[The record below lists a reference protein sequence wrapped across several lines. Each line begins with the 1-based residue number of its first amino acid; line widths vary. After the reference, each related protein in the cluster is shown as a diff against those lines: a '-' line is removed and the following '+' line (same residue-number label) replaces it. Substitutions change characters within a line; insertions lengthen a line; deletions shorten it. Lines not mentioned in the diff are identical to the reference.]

1 MLLCLDFQIKKCND
15 KGKIKMEALL
25 QLRFKIEF

>member
-25 QLRFKIEF
+25 QAKV